1 MPARQIAEPEISDS
15 NAEKTFDAISDGL
28 EHAPNLPIYSLPQD
42 NVKPRRRQG
51 TKPSNF
57 RALAI
62 KKNSVQQ
69 LRSERRVPRPI
80 QRDLILLVDLETG
93 VGETLRQV
101 TVIRQKQ
108 QTLSLRIQ
116 TSDVEEI
123 GKFFRYE
130 IKDGIARTQILS
142 SRNESGGF
150 IQHDRKPWSGMN
162 EFPIDFDVVA
172 RSWLRTEVCANLT
185 VNGDA
190 PRSDQLIAM
199 AT

>member
-1 MPARQIAEPEISDS
+1 
-15 NAEKTFDAISDGL
+15 
-28 EHAPNLPIYSLPQD
+28 
-42 NVKPRRRQG
+42 
-51 TKPSNF
+51 
-57 RALAI
+57 
-62 KKNSVQQ
+62 
-69 LRSERRVPRPI
+69 
-80 QRDLILLVDLETG
+80 
-93 VGETLRQV
+93 
-101 TVIRQKQ
+101 
-108 QTLSLRIQ
+108 LSLRIQ

-123 GKFFRYE
+123 GKFFWYE

-150 IQHDRKPWSGMN
+150 IQHDRKPWSRMN

-172 RSWLRTEVCANLT
+172 RSWLRTEVCANLA